1 MKAKFITLEGGE
13 GAGKS
18 TQMKLL
24 AARLQAAGVD
34 VVTTREPG
42 GTPDADALRSLL
54 VNGEPDRWSPAAE
67 ALLNYAA
74 RDSHLT
80 QVIRP
85 ALAAGRTVVCDRFAD
100 STRAYQGIAGMAGLD
115 LVEQL
120 DRIIVGDTQ
129 PDLTLILDLDPAA
142 GLERAGLRGG
152 ADRFEKKG
160 LAFHEV
166 LREAFLQIARDNP
179 DRCRVIDASLPVD
192 HVAGQIWAAVAPEL
206 AEQGA

>member
-18 TQMKLL
+18 TQLKLL
-24 AARLQAAGVD
+24 AGRLQAAGID

-54 VNGEPDRWSPAAE
+54 VNGEPNRWSPAAE

-85 ALAAGRTVVCDRFAD
+85 ALAAGRTVLSDRFAD
-100 STRAYQGIAGMAGLD
+100 STRAYQGIAGLAGLD

-120 DRIIVGDTQ
+120 DHTIVGPTQ
-129 PDLTLILDLDPAA
+129 PDLTLIFDLDPAA
-142 GLERAGLRGG
+142 GLERARQRGG

-160 LAFHEV
+160 LAFHEA
-166 LREAFLQIARDNP
+166 LREAFLQIARDFP
-179 DRCRVIDASLPVD
+179 QRCRVIDALLPVD
-192 HVAGQIWAAVAPEL
+192 DVAEVIWSIVALELVGQ
-206 AEQGA
+206 GT